1 MLVIGDSVTLGAQ
14 GAIGAKLSYHGWY
27 VTQVERESL
36 HTYEANA
43 IVDANR
49 QWIGEVAIIQLGTN
63 DGMDAALFT
72 QWMDGLM
79 GHLRDVRRVYWLNL
93 RNFAPWVP
101 AANVAIVEA
110 AKRWPSMRVVD
121 WSGTASPNPSL
132 VYADGYHLNPAGQE
146 AMARLLAVTLDAYVV
161 ERLTPPTTTPPGTE
175 APVVQA
181 AHASNV
187 NRLSDGLPI
196 MPLVLAGAITL
207 LLCGATIGLTLR
219 SGARRSNPQPG

>member
-1 MLVIGDSVTLGAQ
+1 VTLGAQ

-36 HTYEANA
+36 HTWEANA
-43 IVDANR
+43 IIDANR
-49 QWIGEVAIIQLGTN
+49 QWIGEVVIIQLGTN
-63 DGMDAALFT
+63 DGMDPALFSKS
-72 QWMDGLM
+72 MDQVM
-79 GHLRDVRRVYWLNL
+79 GHLQDVRRVYWLNL

-110 AKRWPSMRVVD
+110 AKRWPNMRVVD

-146 AMARLLAVTLDAYVV
+146 AMAHLLAVTLDAYVV
-161 ERLTPPTTTPPGTE
+161 ERVTPPTTTPPVTE

-181 AHASNV
+181 AQARNV
-187 NRLSDGLPI
+187 NRVSDGVPI
-196 MPLVLAGAITL
+196 MPLVLAAAITL
-207 LLCGATIGLTLR
+207 LVCGTTIGLTLR
-219 SGARRSNPQPG
+219 PAPRRSKPQLG